1 MPDFETDGPG
11 NAHRHSLARRRYV
24 ADFPDS
30 AAVASAFR
38 VKIFRLRP
46 KVRGKN
52 VLPESSTGEGAPG
65 RGAAAYYLSETDR
78 PGVPAH
84 TYSPL
89 KRLSTP
95 AGSRTVCCIQR

>member
-1 MPDFETDGPG
+1 MPDFETGGPG
-11 NAHRHSLARRRYV
+11 NAHRHSLGGAGGTQRTFRT
-24 ADFPDS
+24 P

-78 PGVPAH
+78 PAFRHLP
-84 TYSPL
+84 
-89 KRLSTP
+89 TP
-95 AGSRTVCCIQR
+95 P